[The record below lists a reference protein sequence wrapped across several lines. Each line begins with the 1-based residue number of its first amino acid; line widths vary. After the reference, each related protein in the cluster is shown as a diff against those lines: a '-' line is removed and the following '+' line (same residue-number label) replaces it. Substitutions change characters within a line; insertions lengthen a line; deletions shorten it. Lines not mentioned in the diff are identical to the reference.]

1 MAETLGS
8 LIDKLSIKCIREH
21 FLREMKAQGSSKFT
35 PQEIDARIEL
45 LVKQKEQLHGEIE
58 AFVAAAEQG
67 LVPLRDEK
75 IKLYNPL
82 NQVGRI
88 EDATSI
94 ARAVDGLIRKNFEL
108 WNLEDQARRTDVDL
122 AFIGKIK
129 KAIDPVNQQR
139 NDYMDRIDALL
150 EQTFKK

>member
-21 FLREMKAQGSSKFT
+21 FLKEMKEKGSSKFSA
-35 PQEIDARIEL
+35 QEIDERIAL
-45 LVKQKEQLHGEIE
+45 LVKQKDQLHGEIE
-58 AFVAAAEQG
+58 AFVAAAEKG

-94 ARAVDGLIRKNFEL
+94 ARAIDGLIRKNFEL
-108 WNLEDQARRTDVDL
+108 WKLEDQARRTDVDL
-122 AFIGKIK
+122 AHIGKVK

>member
-21 FLREMKAQGSSKFT
+21 FLKEMKEKGNAKFN
-35 PQEIDARIEL
+35 PQEIESRLEL
-45 LVKQKEQLHGEIE
+45 LAKQKEQLHGEIE
-58 AFVAAAEQG
+58 SFVVAAQQG

-94 ARAVDGLIRKNFEL
+94 ARAIDGLIRKNFEL

-122 AFIGKIK
+122 AHIGKVK

>member
-8 LIDKLSIKCIREH
+8 LVDKLSIKCIREH
-21 FLREMKAQGSSKFT
+21 FLRQMKEAGNTKFSAA
-35 PQEIDARIEL
+35 EIDERLQL
-45 LVKQKEQLHGEIE
+45 LEKQKKQLHEEIE
-58 AFVAAAEQG
+58 DFVAAAQKG

-75 IKLYNPL
+75 IKLYNPR

-88 EDATSI
+88 EDATSLS
-94 ARAVDGLIRKNFEL
+94 RAIDGLIRKNFEL

-122 AFIGKIK
+122 AHIGQVK

-139 NDYMDRIDALL
+139 NDYMDKIDALL

>member
-1 MAETLGS
+1 
-8 LIDKLSIKCIREH
+8 
-21 FLREMKAQGSSKFT
+21 MKKTGSSKFT
-35 PQEIDARIEL
+35 PKEIDARIAL
-45 LVKQKEQLHGEIE
+45 LVKQKDQLHGEME
-58 AFVAAAEQG
+58 AFVAAARQG
-67 LVPLRDEK
+67 LVLLRDEK
-75 IKLYNPL
+75 IKMYNPL

-94 ARAVDGLIRKNFEL
+94 ARAIDGLIRKNFEL
-108 WNLEDQARRTDVDL
+108 WNLEDEARRTDVDL

-150 EQTFKK
+150 EQTLKK

>member
-8 LIDKLSIKCIREH
+8 LVDKLSIKCIREH
-21 FLREMKAQGSSKFT
+21 FLREMKEQGSAKFT
-35 PQEIDARIEL
+35 SREIQARLEL
-45 LVKQKEQLHGEIE
+45 LAKQKEQLHGEIE
-58 AFVAAAEQG
+58 AFLAAAREG

-82 NQVGRI
+82 HQMGRI

-94 ARAVDGLIRKNFEL
+94 ARAIDGLIRKNFEL
-108 WNLEDQARRTDVDL
+108 WKLEDEARRTDVDL
-122 AFIGKIK
+122 AHIGKVK
-129 KAIDPVNQQR
+129 KALDPVNQQR

-150 EQTFKK
+150 DQTFKK

>member
-21 FLREMKAQGSSKFT
+21 FLCEMKAAGSSKFT
-35 PQEIDARIEL
+35 PEEIESRINL

-58 AFVAAAEQG
+58 NFVAAAQQG

-82 NQVGRI
+82 HQVGRI

-94 ARAVDGLIRKNFEL
+94 SRAIDGLIRKNFEL

-122 AFIGKIK
+122 EQIGKVK

-139 NDYMDRIDALL
+139 NDYMDKIDALL

>member
-21 FLREMKAQGSSKFT
+21 FLREMKAAGSSKFT
-35 PQEIDARIEL
+35 PEEIESRINL

-58 AFVAAAEQG
+58 SFVAAAQQG

-82 NQVGRI
+82 HQVGRI

-94 ARAVDGLIRKNFEL
+94 SRAIDGLIRKNFEL

-122 AFIGKIK
+122 EQIGKVK

-139 NDYMDRIDALL
+139 NDYMDKIDALL

>member
-21 FLREMKAQGSSKFT
+21 FLCEMKAAGSSKFT
-35 PQEIDARIEL
+35 PEEIESRINL

-58 AFVAAAEQG
+58 NFVAAAQQG

-82 NQVGRI
+82 HQVGRI

-94 ARAVDGLIRKNFEL
+94 SRAIDGLIRKNFEL

-122 AFIGKIK
+122 EQIGKVK

-139 NDYMDRIDALL
+139 ND
-150 EQTFKK
+150 

>member
-21 FLREMKAQGSSKFT
+21 FLLEMKQSGSSKFT
-35 PQEIDARIEL
+35 PQEIDERIAL
-45 LVKQKEQLHGEIE
+45 LRKQKEQLHGEIE
-58 AFVAAAEQG
+58 GFVAAAQQG

-94 ARAVDGLIRKNFEL
+94 ARAIDGLIRKNFEL

-122 AFIGKIK
+122 AHIGKVK

-150 EQTFKK
+150 EQTCKK

>member
-8 LIDKLSIKCIREH
+8 LIDKLSIKCIREY
-21 FLREMKAQGSSKFT
+21 FLREMKTAGSQKFT
-35 PQEIDARIEL
+35 PQEIDARIQL

-58 AFVAAAEQG
+58 AFVAAAQQG

-94 ARAVDGLIRKNFEL
+94 ARAIDGLIRKNFEL

-122 AFIGKIK
+122 AHIGKVK

-139 NDYMDRIDALL
+139 NDYMDKIDALL